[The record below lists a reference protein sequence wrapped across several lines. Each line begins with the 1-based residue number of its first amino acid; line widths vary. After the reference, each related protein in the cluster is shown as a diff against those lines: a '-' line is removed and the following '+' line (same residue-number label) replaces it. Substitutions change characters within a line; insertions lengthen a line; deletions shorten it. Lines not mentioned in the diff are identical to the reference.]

1 MDKITKYLPWLLAV
15 FVAFGVFIPS
25 LFFKFSGA
33 AESRHIFQTIA
44 QWSGIGLFEPYG
56 RYLIGMAELL
66 ASILL
71 MIPYTQIFG
80 AILGVGVMSG
90 AIFFHLVSPLGIT
103 VKWIENGA
111 PQEDSSLFILAVL
124 SLISCLVIIWIRRE
138 RLSFSSLKHAAT
150 R

>member
-44 QWSGIGLFEPYG
+44 QWSGIGPFEPYG

-66 ASILL
+66 ASVLL
-71 MIPYTQIFG
+71 MIPYTQVFG
-80 AILGVGVMSG
+80 ALLGVGVMSG

-103 VKWIENGA
+103 VQWIENSA

-138 RLSFSSLKHAAT
+138 RLSFSSLKHAVSH
-150 R
+150 